1 MSTATSPPLPE
12 GLPDTPAA
20 RVANRLHSVAI
31 RLLRGVRSVD
41 RKTGLSGERLSLL
54 SVLVFAGP
62 RTFSELARAEMVSR
76 PAITRIVKSLEA
88 AKLVRR
94 EPVPGDRRQVMLH
107 ATTAGRLVMERGRAR
122 RVERIADELSG
133 LSTRELQTL
142 ERATRILA
150 ERPRQQ
156 ESGR

>member
-1 MSTATSPPLPE
+1 
-12 GLPDTPAA
+12 
-20 RVANRLHSVAI
+20 
-31 RLLRGVRSVD
+31 
-41 RKTGLSGERLSLL
+41 
-54 SVLVFAGP
+54 
-62 RTFSELARAEMVSR
+62 MVSR